1 VNTATWIRAAAVLA
15 AIQYTAHGLLFITAK
30 PKHGPTEIGVVEAM
44 RSRIP
49 GMPKTYWQLYFGY
62 GLVAILFGVVEI
74 VLLWCAGSLVSEA
87 PHVVRII
94 MWVFLLAN
102 ITHAALVWTYFRLA
116 VPVAF
121 DVLVAIC
128 LAAALAA

>member
-1 VNTATWIRAAAVLA
+1 VNTATWLRTAAVLA
-15 AIQYTAHGLLFITAK
+15 AVQYAAHGLLFITAK
-30 PKHGPTEIGVVEAM
+30 PKHGPPEIGVVEAM

-74 VLLWCAGSLVSEA
+74 VLLWCAGSLVSIE
-87 PHVVRII
+87 PHAVQTI

-102 ITHAALVWTYFRLA
+102 IAHAALVWTYFRLV

-121 DVLVAIC
+121 DILVAIC